1 MTNYVIDLWNRSIGG
16 GRVHPEDPLDDD
28 DLPGPPKAAKR
39 AAVEVPLKPVAPA
52 RPPRKESISLSGV
65 FRSYPSKGGSRTHAL
80 QNIDLEIEQ
89 GEFVCI
95 VGPSGCGKST
105 LLHLLAGLDRPTTG
119 EVMVDGAPVAGPGTD
134 RILLFQELGLFPW
147 LTVRQNVE
155 FGMKMS
161 GVPKQERAERSRFFL
176 RMVHLSHFEDHYIH
190 QLSGGMKQRVA
201 LARSLVLM
209 PKILLMDEPFA
220 ALDAQTRDLLHDEL
234 ERVWKET
241 APTIVFVTHNVREA
255 VRLGDRV
262 LLMSFRP
269 GRIKKEFEIDLPRPR
284 HVEDSDVAQLSKE
297 ILGQLREEI
306 DRSFN
311 AEYSREEKR

>member
-1 MTNYVIDLWNRSIGG
+1 MSNYVLDLFSRSIAG
-16 GRVHPEDPLDDD
+16 GRVLPERDELSEQ
-28 DLPGPPKAAKR
+28 
-39 AAVEVPLKPVAPA
+39 VKPRKDAPA
-52 RPPRKESISLSGV
+52 DHITPHAAPASRKESIALSGV
-65 FRSYPSKGGSRTHAL
+65 FRSYANSRGSFTPAL

-119 EVMVDGAPVAGPGTD
+119 EITVDGNPVQGPGTD

-155 FGMKMS
+155 FGLKMV
-161 GVPKQERAERSRFFL
+161 GVSRDERRDRARVFL

-201 LARSLVLM
+201 LARSLALH

-220 ALDAQTRDLLHDEL
+220 ALDAQTRDMLHDEL
-234 ERVWKET
+234 ERLWKET
-241 APTIVFVTHNVREA
+241 SPTIVFVTHNVREA

-269 GRIKKEFEIDLPRPR
+269 GRIKSQFQISMPRPR
-284 HVEDSDVAQLSKE
+284 HVEDADVARLSKE

>member
-1 MTNYVIDLWNRSIGG
+1 MTNYVIDLFNRSRGG
-16 GRVHPEDPLDDD
+16 GRALAATDVLPE
-28 DLPGPPKAAKR
+28 PPETGKN
-39 AAVEVPLKPVAPA
+39 LLMDAPI
-52 RPPRKESISLSGV
+52 RPAPEPARKESIALSGV
-65 FRSYPSKGGSRTHAL
+65 FRSYANSRGSFTPAL

-105 LLHLLAGLDRPTTG
+105 LLHLIAGLDKPTTG
-119 EVMVDGAPVAGPGTD
+119 QVEVDGSPVTGPGTD

-147 LTVRQNVE
+147 LTVRENVE
-155 FGMKMS
+155 FGLKMA
-161 GVPKQERAERSRFFL
+161 GIPKLERRDRARVFL
-176 RMVHLSHFEDHYIH
+176 RMVHLSHFEEHFIH
-190 QLSGGMKQRVA
+190 QLSGGMRQRVA
-201 LARSLVLM
+201 LARSLALR

-220 ALDAQTRDLLHDEL
+220 ALDAQTRDMLHDEL
-234 ERVWKET
+234 ERIWKET

-269 GRIKKEFEIDLPRPR
+269 GRIKSQFQINLQRPR
-284 HVEDSDVAQLSKE
+284 HVEDSDVAYLSKE

>member
-1 MTNYVIDLWNRSIGG
+1 M
-16 GRVHPEDPLDDD
+16 PEHEELSERKISRKDTFANVTVP
-28 DLPGPPKAAKR
+28 
-39 AAVEVPLKPVAPA
+39 AVQVPQP
-52 RPPRKESISLSGV
+52 KESIALNGV
-65 FRSYPSKGGSRTHAL
+65 FRSYANSRGSFTPAL

-89 GEFVCI
+89 GEFICI

-105 LLHLLAGLDRPTTG
+105 LLHLIAGLDRPTSG
-119 EVMVDGAPVAGPGTD
+119 EITVDGAPVQGPGTD

-147 LTVRQNVE
+147 LTVRKNVE
-155 FGMKMS
+155 FGMKMA
-161 GVPKQERAERSRFFL
+161 GVSKDERRERAQKFL

-201 LARSLVLM
+201 LARSLALH

-220 ALDAQTRDLLHDEL
+220 ALDAQTRDMLHDEL
-234 ERVWKET
+234 ERLWKET

-269 GRIKKEFEIDLPRPR
+269 GRINSQFQVKLQRPR
-284 HVEDSDVAQLSKE
+284 HVEDSDVAYLSKE

>member
-1 MTNYVIDLWNRSIGG
+1 MSKTSFVIDLFNRSIGG
-16 GRVHPEDPLDDD
+16 GRLPSENG
-28 DLPGPPKAAKR
+28 DLPMQPKPAGK
-39 AAVEVPLKPVAPA
+39 EPVDLSQKQPA

-65 FRSYPSKGGSRTHAL
+65 FRSYANSRGSFTPAL

-105 LLHLLAGLDRPTTG
+105 LLHLIAGLDRPTTG
-119 EVMVDGAPVAGPGTD
+119 EVTVDGGPVKGPGTD

-161 GVPKQERAERSRFFL
+161 GVSKAERRDRARIFL

-201 LARSLVLM
+201 LARSLALR

-220 ALDAQTRDLLHDEL
+220 ALDAQTRDMLHDEL
-234 ERVWKET
+234 ERIWKEA

-269 GRIKKEFEIDLPRPR
+269 GRIKKEFQINLNRPR
-284 HVEDSDVAQLSKE
+284 HVEDPDVAYLSKE

-311 AEYSREEKR
+311 AEYSREEKH

>member
-1 MTNYVIDLWNRSIGG
+1 MTKYVLDLINRSTSE
-16 GRVHPEDPLDDD
+16 GRVLPDHEE
-28 DLPGPPKAAKR
+28 LPGRVKSNKD
-39 AAVEVPLKPVAPA
+39 APA
-52 RPPRKESISLSGV
+52 EATPPQVPPPSGKESIVLSGV
-65 FRSYPSKGGSRTHAL
+65 FRSYANSRGSFTPAL

-119 EVMVDGAPVAGPGTD
+119 EITVDGKPVQGPGTD

-155 FGMKMS
+155 FGLKMARVS
-161 GVPKQERAERSRFFL
+161 RNERRDRARTFL

-201 LARSLVLM
+201 LARSLALR

-234 ERVWKET
+234 ERLWKET
-241 APTIVFVTHNVREA
+241 SPTIVFVTHNVREA

-269 GRIKKEFEIDLPRPR
+269 GRIKSQFQVTLSRPR
-284 HVEDSDVAQLSKE
+284 HVEDSDVAYLSKE

>member
-1 MTNYVIDLWNRSIGG
+1 MTNYVVDLINRSMGG
-16 GRVHPEDPLDDD
+16 GRVPLENEELLATPKSGKIAHVDPDF
-28 DLPGPPKAAKR
+28 A
-39 AAVEVPLKPVAPA
+39 PVA
-52 RPPRKESISLSGV
+52 RPSCRECISLSGV
-65 FRSYPSKGGSRTHAL
+65 FRSYANSRGSFTPAL
-80 QNIDLEIEQ
+80 QNIDLEIDQ

-119 EVMVDGAPVAGPGTD
+119 EITVDGKPVKGPGTD

-155 FGMKMS
+155 FGLKMA
-161 GVPKQERAERSRFFL
+161 GVSKIERRDQARVFL

-201 LARSLVLM
+201 LARSLALR

-220 ALDAQTRDLLHDEL
+220 ALDAQTRDMLHDEL
-234 ERVWKET
+234 ERIWKET
-241 APTIVFVTHNVREA
+241 SPTIVFVTHNVREA

-269 GRIKKEFEIDLPRPR
+269 GRIKTQFQINLKRPR
-284 HVEDSDVAQLSKE
+284 HVEDSDVAYLSKE

>member
-1 MTNYVIDLWNRSIGG
+1 MTNYVIDLFNRSMGG
-16 GRVHPEDPLDDD
+16 GRALPENEEP
-28 DLPGPPKAAKR
+28 PEPPKNGKKASVDPDLRQTAQ
-39 AAVEVPLKPVAPA
+39 PA
-52 RPPRKESISLSGV
+52 RKESIALNGV
-65 FRSYPSKGGSRTHAL
+65 FRSYANSRGSFTPAL

-119 EVMVDGAPVAGPGTD
+119 EITVDGSPVKGPGTD

-147 LTVRQNVE
+147 LTVRQNAE
-155 FGMKMS
+155 FGLKMA
-161 GVPKQERAERSRFFL
+161 GVSKNERKERARFFL

-201 LARSLVLM
+201 LARSLALR

-220 ALDAQTRDLLHDEL
+220 ALDAQTRDMLHDEL
-234 ERVWKET
+234 ERIWKET
-241 APTIVFVTHNVREA
+241 SPTIVFVTHNVREA

-269 GRIKKEFEIDLPRPR
+269 GRIKTQFQIGLQRPR
-284 HVEDSDVAQLSKE
+284 HVEDSDVARLSKE

>member
-1 MTNYVIDLWNRSIGG
+1 MQAENDEL
-16 GRVHPEDPLDDD
+16 PE
-28 DLPGPPKAAKR
+28 
-39 AAVEVPLKPVAPA
+39 PLKADKKTSTEA
-52 RPPRKESISLSGV
+52 RPGRAPEPAPKESIELSGV
-65 FRSYPSKGGSRTHAL
+65 FRSYKNSQGSFTPAL

-105 LLHLLAGLDRPTTG
+105 LLHLIAGLDKPTTG
-119 EVMVDGAPVAGPGTD
+119 QIMVDGSPVKGPGTD

-147 LTVRQNVE
+147 LNVRQNVE
-155 FGMKMS
+155 FGMKMA
-161 GVPKQERAERSRFFL
+161 GVSKAERKERARIFL

-190 QLSGGMKQRVA
+190 QLSGGMRQRVA
-201 LARSLVLM
+201 LARSLALR

-220 ALDAQTRDLLHDEL
+220 ALDAQTRDMLHDEL
-234 ERVWKET
+234 ERIWKET

-269 GRIKKEFEIDLPRPR
+269 GRIKAQFEITLERPR
-284 HVEDSDVAQLSKE
+284 HVEDSDVAQLSKD
-297 ILGQLREEI
+297 ILSQLREEI

-311 AEYSREEKR
+311 AEYSGKKSVSE

>member
-1 MTNYVIDLWNRSIGG
+1 MTHYVLDLFNRSS
-16 GRVHPEDPLDDD
+16 DP
-28 DLPGPPKAAKR
+28 G
-39 AAVEVPLKPVAPA
+39 
-52 RPPRKESISLSGV
+52 RPPAEVEEPPQPVKSAKKESVDPDFRQPAQPARKESIALSGV
-65 FRSYPSKGGSRTHAL
+65 FRSYANSRGSFTPAL

-105 LLHLLAGLDRPTTG
+105 LLHLVAGLDRPTTG
-119 EVMVDGAPVAGPGTD
+119 EITVDGSPVTGPGTD

-147 LTVRQNVE
+147 LTVRQNAE
-155 FGMKMS
+155 FGLKMA
-161 GVPKQERAERSRFFL
+161 GVPKNERTERARFFL

-190 QLSGGMKQRVA
+190 QLSGGMRQRVA
-201 LARSLVLM
+201 LARSLALR

-220 ALDAQTRDLLHDEL
+220 ALDAQTRDMLHDEL
-234 ERVWKET
+234 ERIWKET

-269 GRIKKEFEIDLPRPR
+269 GRIKQQFTVDLKRPR
-284 HVEDSDVAQLSKE
+284 HVEDSDVAKLSKE

>member
-1 MTNYVIDLWNRSIGG
+1 MTNYVIDLFNRSMGA
-16 GRVHPEDPLDDD
+16 GRVAPENDELPAPMNAGKKPLLNAAH
-28 DLPGPPKAAKR
+28 LPPCP
-39 AAVEVPLKPVAPA
+39 PA
-52 RPPRKESISLSGV
+52 RRESISLCGV
-65 FRSYPSKGGSRTHAL
+65 FRSYANSRGSFTPAL

-105 LLHLLAGLDRPTTG
+105 LLHLIAGLDRPTSG
-119 EVMVDGAPVAGPGTD
+119 EITVDGSPVNGPGTD

-155 FGMKMS
+155 FGLKMD
-161 GVPKQERAERSRFFL
+161 GVSKTERRDRARVFL

-201 LARSLVLM
+201 LARSLALR

-220 ALDAQTRDLLHDEL
+220 ALDAQTRDMLHDEL
-234 ERVWKET
+234 ERIWKET

-269 GRIKKEFEIDLPRPR
+269 GRIKTQFQINLHRPR
-284 HVEDSDVAQLSKE
+284 HVEDSDVAYLSKE

>member
-1 MTNYVIDLWNRSIGG
+1 MTNYVLDLISRSIAG
-16 GRVHPEDPLDDD
+16 GRVLPEHEEMPETENSKKDASVDVPTLEET
-28 DLPGPPKAAKR
+28 PPW
-39 AAVEVPLKPVAPA
+39 
-52 RPPRKESISLSGV
+52 RKESISLSGV
-65 FRSYPSKGGSRTHAL
+65 FRSYKNSRGSFTPAL

-105 LLHLLAGLDRPTTG
+105 LLHLLAGLDHPTTG
-119 EVMVDGAPVAGPGTD
+119 EITVDGNPVIGPGTD

-155 FGMKMS
+155 FGLKMA
-161 GVPKQERAERSRFFL
+161 GVSRDDRRDQARVFL
-176 RMVHLSHFEDHYIH
+176 RMVHLSHFEDHFIH

-201 LARSLVLM
+201 LARSLALR

-220 ALDAQTRDLLHDEL
+220 ALDAQTRDMLHDEL
-234 ERVWKET
+234 ERIWKET
-241 APTIVFVTHNVREA
+241 SPTIVFVTHNVREA

-269 GRIKKEFEIDLPRPR
+269 GRIKSQFQVKLDRPR
-284 HVEDSDVAQLSKE
+284 HVEDPGVASLSKE

>member
-1 MTNYVIDLWNRSIGG
+1 MTRYVIDLFNRSKGG
-16 GRVHPEDPLDDD
+16 GVVRAESDELPE
-28 DLPGPPKAAKR
+28 
-39 AAVEVPLKPVAPA
+39 PLKAEKKSSPEA
-52 RPPRKESISLSGV
+52 RPKSAPEPASKESIELSGV
-65 FRSYPSKGGSRTHAL
+65 FRSYKNSRGSFTPAL

-105 LLHLLAGLDRPTTG
+105 LLHLIAGLDKPTTG
-119 EVMVDGAPVAGPGTD
+119 QITVDGGPVKGPGTD

-147 LTVRQNVE
+147 LNVRQNVE
-155 FGMKMS
+155 FGLKMA
-161 GVPKQERAERSRFFL
+161 GVSKEERKERSRIFL
-176 RMVHLSHFEDHYIH
+176 RMVHLSHFEEHYIH
-190 QLSGGMKQRVA
+190 QLSGGMRQRVA
-201 LARSLVLM
+201 LARSLALR

-220 ALDAQTRDLLHDEL
+220 ALDAQTRDMLHDEL
-234 ERVWKET
+234 ERIWKET

-269 GRIKKEFEIDLPRPR
+269 GRIKAQFEVRLDRPR

-311 AEYSREEKR
+311 AEYSREE

>member
-1 MTNYVIDLWNRSIGG
+1 MTNYVIDLFNRSVGG
-16 GRVHPEDPLDDD
+16 GRVPMENDEMPL
-28 DLPGPPKAAKR
+28 
-39 AAVEVPLKPVAPA
+39 PLKPGKKSAAAPPFA
-52 RPPRKESISLSGV
+52 PPCPPPARKESISLCGV
-65 FRSYPSKGGSRTHAL
+65 FRSYANANSRGSYTPAL

-105 LLHLLAGLDRPTTG
+105 LLHLIAGLDRPTSG
-119 EVMVDGAPVAGPGTD
+119 EITVDGAPVKGPGTD

-155 FGMKMS
+155 FGLKMA
-161 GVPKQERAERSRFFL
+161 GVSKTDRRDQSRVFL

-190 QLSGGMKQRVA
+190 QLSGGMKQRAA
-201 LARSLVLM
+201 LARSLALR

-220 ALDAQTRDLLHDEL
+220 ALDAQTRDMLHDEL
-234 ERVWKET
+234 ERIWKET

-269 GRIKKEFEIDLPRPR
+269 GRIKTQFQITLNRPR
-284 HVEDSDVAQLSKE
+284 HVEDSDVAYLSKE

>member
-1 MTNYVIDLWNRSIGG
+1 MTNYVIDLFNHSIGG
-16 GRVHPEDPLDDD
+16 TRVSTENEELPE
-28 DLPGPPKAAKR
+28 
-39 AAVEVPLKPVAPA
+39 PLKTGKKAFTLPDLRQAAQPA
-52 RPPRKESISLSGV
+52 RKESIALSGV
-65 FRSYPSKGGSRTHAL
+65 FRSYADSRGSSTRAL

-105 LLHLLAGLDRPTTG
+105 LLHLIAGLDRPTTG
-119 EVMVDGAPVAGPGTD
+119 EITVDGSPVNGRGTD

-155 FGMKMS
+155 FGLKMA
-161 GVPKQERAERSRFFL
+161 GVSKTERKDRARIFL

-201 LARSLVLM
+201 LARSLALR

-220 ALDAQTRDLLHDEL
+220 ALDAQTRDMLHDEL
-234 ERVWKET
+234 ERIWKET
-241 APTIVFVTHNVREA
+241 SPTIVFVTHNVREA

-269 GRIKKEFEIDLPRPR
+269 GRIKTEFHVDLRRPR
-284 HVEDSDVAQLSKE
+284 HVEDSDVAYLSKE

-306 DRSFN
+306 DRSFK

>member
-1 MTNYVIDLWNRSIGG
+1 MTNYVIDLFNRSVGG
-16 GRVHPEDPLDDD
+16 GRVPPPTGVFPE
-28 DLPGPPKAAKR
+28 PPKNGK
-39 AAVEVPLKPVAPA
+39 KPSLDANFVHAPQPA
-52 RPPRKESISLSGV
+52 RKESIALSGV
-65 FRSYPSKGGSRTHAL
+65 FRSYTNSRGSFTPAL

-105 LLHLLAGLDRPTTG
+105 LLHLIAGLDSPTTG
-119 EVMVDGAPVAGPGTD
+119 EVIVDEAPVKGPGTD

-155 FGMKMS
+155 FGLKMA
-161 GVPKQERAERSRFFL
+161 GVSKIERRDRARIFL

-201 LARSLVLM
+201 LARSLALR

-220 ALDAQTRDLLHDEL
+220 ALDAQTRDMLHDEL
-234 ERVWKET
+234 ERIWKET

-269 GRIKKEFEIDLPRPR
+269 GRIKTQFQITLNRPR
-284 HVEDSDVAQLSKE
+284 HVEDSDVAYLSKE

-311 AEYSREEKR
+311 AEYSSEEKR

>member
-1 MTNYVIDLWNRSIGG
+1 MTNYVLDLINRSIGG
-16 GRVHPEDPLDDD
+16 GRVLPEHEELAEREKP
-28 DLPGPPKAAKR
+28 AKDSPIDVR
-39 AAVEVPLKPVAPA
+39 ISHAQTPAP
-52 RPPRKESISLSGV
+52 KESICLSGV
-65 FRSYPSKGGSRTHAL
+65 FRSYKNSRGSFTPAL

-105 LLHLLAGLDRPTTG
+105 LLHLIAGLDRPTTG
-119 EVMVDGAPVAGPGTD
+119 EIAVDGNPVQGPGTD

-155 FGMKMS
+155 FGLKME
-161 GVPKQERAERSRFFL
+161 GVSREERRDRARQFL

-201 LARSLVLM
+201 LARSLAVR

-220 ALDAQTRDLLHDEL
+220 ALDAQTRDMLHDEL
-234 ERVWKET
+234 ERIWKET

-269 GRIKKEFEIDLPRPR
+269 GRIKSQFKITLNRPR
-284 HVEDSDVAQLSKE
+284 HVEDSDVAHLSKE

>member
-1 MTNYVIDLWNRSIGG
+1 MTNYVIDLFNRSMNA
-16 GRVHPEDPLDDD
+16 GRTLPGYEDPLEQ
-28 DLPGPPKAAKR
+28 AN
-39 AAVEVPLKPVAPA
+39 
-52 RPPRKESISLSGV
+52 PRKGTRLDLGTPREQSPAQRESISFSGV
-65 FRSYPSKGGSRTHAL
+65 FRSYKNSRGSFTPAL

-105 LLHLLAGLDRPTTG
+105 LLHLLAGLDHPTTG
-119 EVMVDGAPVAGPGTD
+119 EITVDGGPVKGPGTD

-155 FGMKMS
+155 FGLKMA
-161 GVPKQERAERSRFFL
+161 GVSKQERKDRARYFL
-176 RMVHLSHFEDHYIH
+176 RMVHLSHFEDHFMH
-190 QLSGGMKQRVA
+190 QLSGGMRQRVA
-201 LARSLVLM
+201 LARSLALK

-220 ALDAQTRDLLHDEL
+220 ALDAQTRDMLHDEL
-234 ERVWKET
+234 ERIWKET

-269 GRIKKEFEIDLPRPR
+269 GRIKSQFQVRLNRPR
-284 HVEDSDVAQLSKE
+284 HVEDSDVAYLSKE

-306 DRSFN
+306 DRSFS
-311 AEYSREEKR
+311 AEYSREEKH

>member
-1 MTNYVIDLWNRSIGG
+1 MTHYVLDLFNRSSDP
-16 GRVHPEDPLDDD
+16 GR
-28 DLPGPPKAAKR
+28 PPA
-39 AAVEVPLKPVAPA
+39 EIEEPPQPLKSGKKESVDPDFRQPA
-52 RPPRKESISLSGV
+52 QPARKESIALSGV
-65 FRSYPSKGGSRTHAL
+65 FRSYANSRGSFTPAL

-105 LLHLLAGLDRPTTG
+105 LLHLVAGLDRPTTG
-119 EVMVDGAPVAGPGTD
+119 EITVDGSPVTGPGTD

-147 LTVRQNVE
+147 LTVRQNAE
-155 FGMKMS
+155 FGLKMA
-161 GVPKQERAERSRFFL
+161 GVPKNERTERARFFL

-190 QLSGGMKQRVA
+190 QLSGGMRQRVA
-201 LARSLVLM
+201 LARSLALR

-220 ALDAQTRDLLHDEL
+220 ALDAQTRDMLHDEL
-234 ERVWKET
+234 ERIWKET

-269 GRIKKEFEIDLPRPR
+269 GRIKQQFTVDLKRPR
-284 HVEDSDVAQLSKE
+284 HVEDSDVAKMSKE
-297 ILGQLREEI
+297 ILSQLREEI

>member
-1 MTNYVIDLWNRSIGG
+1 MTNYVIDLFNRSMGG
-16 GRVHPEDPLDDD
+16 GRVRPEDPLEDGE
-28 DLPGPPKAAKR
+28 LPGPPKPAKR
-39 AAVEVPLKPVAPA
+39 AAVEIPLQPAAAA
-52 RPPRKESISLSGV
+52 RPARKESISLSGV
-65 FRSYPSKGGSRTHAL
+65 FRSYANSSGSRTPAL

-119 EVMVDGAPVAGPGTD
+119 MVTVDGAPVTGPGTD

-161 GVPKQERAERSRFFL
+161 GVSKKDRTERARFFL

-201 LARSLVLM
+201 LARSLTLK

-241 APTIVFVTHNVREA
+241 SPTIVFVTHNVREA

-269 GRIKKEFEIDLPRPR
+269 GRIKKEFEVDLQRPR

>member
-1 MTNYVIDLWNRSIGG
+1 MDGS
-16 GRVHPEDPLDDD
+16 
-28 DLPGPPKAAKR
+28 
-39 AAVEVPLKPVAPA
+39 PV
-52 RPPRKESISLSGV
+52 K
-65 FRSYPSKGGSRTHAL
+65 
-80 QNIDLEIEQ
+80 
-89 GEFVCI
+89 
-95 VGPSGCGKST
+95 
-105 LLHLLAGLDRPTTG
+105 
-119 EVMVDGAPVAGPGTD
+119 GPGTD

-155 FGMKMS
+155 FGLKMA
-161 GVPKQERAERSRFFL
+161 GVSKTERRDQARVFL

-201 LARSLVLM
+201 LARSLALR

-220 ALDAQTRDLLHDEL
+220 ALDAQTRDMLHDEL
-234 ERVWKET
+234 ERIWKET
-241 APTIVFVTHNVREA
+241 SPTIVFVTHNVREA

-269 GRIKKEFEIDLPRPR
+269 GRIKTQFQINLQRPR
-284 HVEDSDVAQLSKE
+284 HVEDSDVAYLSKE

>member
-1 MTNYVIDLWNRSIGG
+1 MTKTNYVLDLINRSING
-16 GRVHPEDPLDDD
+16 GRVLPDPDEPQGRSRPGVKIPLDES
-28 DLPGPPKAAKR
+28 PF
-39 AAVEVPLKPVAPA
+39 APA
-52 RPPRKESISLSGV
+52 NQKNSITLSGV
-65 FRSYPSKGGSRTHAL
+65 FRSFANSRGSFTPAL

-119 EVMVDGAPVAGPGTD
+119 EIHVDGNIVQGPGTD
-134 RILLFQELGLFPW
+134 RILIFQELGLFPW

-155 FGMKMS
+155 FGLKMA
-161 GVPKQERAERSRFFL
+161 GMPRGERKDRARVFL
-176 RMVHLSHFEDHYIH
+176 RLVHLSHFEDHYVH
-190 QLSGGMKQRVA
+190 QISGGMKQRVA
-201 LARSLVLM
+201 LARSLALR

-220 ALDAQTRDLLHDEL
+220 ALDAQTRDMLHDEL
-234 ERVWKET
+234 DRLWNET
-241 APTIVFVTHNVREA
+241 SPTIVFVTHNVREA

-269 GRIKKEFEIDLPRPR
+269 GRIKSQFEVALPRPR
-284 HVEDSDVAQLSKE
+284 HLEDQDVARLSKE

-306 DRSFN
+306 DRSVS
-311 AEYSREEKR
+311 AEYAREENR

>member
-1 MTNYVIDLWNRSIGG
+1 MLAENDELPEQPKTARKPCADDGQKHITEHVRKDSI
-16 GRVHPEDPLDDD
+16 ELC
-28 DLPGPPKAAKR
+28 
-39 AAVEVPLKPVAPA
+39 
-52 RPPRKESISLSGV
+52 SV
-65 FRSYPSKGGSRTHAL
+65 FRSYANSRGSFTPAL

-105 LLHLLAGLDRPTTG
+105 LLHLIAGLDRPTTG
-119 EVMVDGAPVAGPGTD
+119 QVIVDGKPVQGPGTD

-155 FGMKMS
+155 FGLKMA
-161 GVPKQERAERSRFFL
+161 GVSKSERQDQARVFL

-201 LARSLVLM
+201 LARSLTLR

-220 ALDAQTRDLLHDEL
+220 ALDAQTRDMLHDEL
-234 ERVWKET
+234 ERIWKET
-241 APTIVFVTHNVREA
+241 SPTIVFVTHNVREA

-269 GRIKKEFEIDLPRPR
+269 GRIKKEFRVGLDRPR
-284 HVEDSDVAQLSKE
+284 HVEDSDVAHMSKE

-311 AEYSREEKR
+311 AEYSSEEKR

>member
-1 MTNYVIDLWNRSIGG
+1 MTNYVIDLFNRSVGG
-16 GRVHPEDPLDDD
+16 GRALPEIE
-28 DLPGPPKAAKR
+28 GPPDSPKSGKKASVDIDLRPTAQ
-39 AAVEVPLKPVAPA
+39 PA
-52 RPPRKESISLSGV
+52 RKESISLCSV
-65 FRSYPSKGGSRTHAL
+65 FRSYANSRGSFTPAL

-105 LLHLLAGLDRPTTG
+105 LLHLVAGLDRPTSG
-119 EVMVDGAPVAGPGTD
+119 EITVDGGPVTGPGTD

-155 FGMKMS
+155 FGLKMA
-161 GVPKQERAERSRFFL
+161 GVSKTERKDRARVFL

-201 LARSLVLM
+201 LARSLALG

-220 ALDAQTRDLLHDEL
+220 ALDAQTRDMLHDEL
-234 ERVWKET
+234 ERIWKET
-241 APTIVFVTHNVREA
+241 SPTIVFVTHNVREA

-269 GRIKKEFEIDLPRPR
+269 GRIKKQFEVNLQRPR
-284 HVEDSDVAQLSKE
+284 HVEDSDVAHLSKE

-306 DRSFN
+306 ERSFN

>member
-1 MTNYVIDLWNRSIGG
+1 MTNYVIDLFNRSIGG
-16 GRVHPEDPLDDD
+16 NREPIGNGR
-28 DLPGPPKAAKR
+28 LPKPPKSDNM
-39 AAVEVPLKPVAPA
+39 PPVDSDLRQTA
-52 RPPRKESISLSGV
+52 RPARKESIALNGV
-65 FRSYPSKGGSRTHAL
+65 FRSYANSRGSFTPAL

-119 EVMVDGAPVAGPGTD
+119 EITVDGEPVRGPGTD

-155 FGMKMS
+155 FGLKMA
-161 GVPKQERAERSRFFL
+161 GVSKIERRDRARIFL

-201 LARSLVLM
+201 LARSLAIR

-220 ALDAQTRDLLHDEL
+220 ALDAQTRDMLHDEL
-234 ERVWKET
+234 ERIWKET

-269 GRIKKEFEIDLPRPR
+269 GRIKKQFQIELQRPR
-284 HVEDSDVAQLSKE
+284 HVEDSDVASLSKE

>member
-1 MTNYVIDLWNRSIGG
+1 MTNYVIDLFNRSIGG
-16 GRVHPEDPLDDD
+16 SQAARVDDPPERPKSGGKEPVDP
-28 DLPGPPKAAKR
+28 GQRKTT
-39 AAVEVPLKPVAPA
+39 EPA
-52 RPPRKESISLSGV
+52 RKESIALCSV
-65 FRSYPSKGGSRTHAL
+65 FRSYANSRGSFTPAL

-105 LLHLLAGLDRPTTG
+105 LLHLIAGLDRPTTG
-119 EVMVDGAPVAGPGTD
+119 EIIVDGGPVKGPGTD

-155 FGMKMS
+155 FGMKMA
-161 GVPKQERAERSRFFL
+161 GVSANERKDQARVFL

-201 LARSLVLM
+201 LARSLALR

-220 ALDAQTRDLLHDEL
+220 ALDAQTRDMLHDEL
-234 ERVWKET
+234 ERIWKET

-269 GRIKKEFEIDLPRPR
+269 GRIKKEFHINLQRPR
-284 HVEDSDVAQLSKE
+284 HVEDSDVAYLSKE

-311 AEYSREEKR
+311 AEYSREEER

>member
-1 MTNYVIDLWNRSIGG
+1 MTNYVLDLFNRTTGA
-16 GRVHPEDPLDDD
+16 RLRREVDE
-28 DLPGPPKAAKR
+28 LPDAS
-39 AAVEVPLKPVAPA
+39 APA
-52 RPPRKESISLSGV
+52 RKETVDRERSKPARAPRKESIALNGV
-65 FRSYPSKGGSRTHAL
+65 FRSYANSRGSFTPAL

-105 LLHLLAGLDRPTTG
+105 LLHLIAGLDRPTTG
-119 EVMVDGAPVAGPGTD
+119 QVLVDGAPVQGPGTD

-155 FGMKMS
+155 FGLKMA
-161 GVPKQERAERSRFFL
+161 GVSKSERKEQAHVFL

-190 QLSGGMKQRVA
+190 QLSGGMRQRVA
-201 LARSLVLM
+201 LARSLTLR

-220 ALDAQTRDLLHDEL
+220 ALDAQTRDMLHDEL
-234 ERVWKET
+234 ERIWKET

-269 GRIKKEFEIDLPRPR
+269 GRIKTEFEIDLPRPR
-284 HVEDSDVAQLSKE
+284 HVEDSDVAHLSKE

>member
-1 MTNYVIDLWNRSIGG
+1 MTNYVLDLINRSFVG
-16 GRVHPEDPLDDD
+16 GRVLPDSDHKLPVPAPPNGGGALD
-28 DLPGPPKAAKR
+28 LSTSS
-39 AAVEVPLKPVAPA
+39 
-52 RPPRKESISLSGV
+52 RKNSITLSGV
-65 FRSYPSKGGSRTHAL
+65 FRKYANSRGSYTPAL

-105 LLHLLAGLDRPTTG
+105 LLHLLAGLDKPTSGQVEIDG
-119 EVMVDGAPVAGPGTD
+119 EPVKSPGTD

-155 FGMKMS
+155 FGLKMQ
-161 GVPKQERAERSRFFL
+161 GMPKNERCDRARSFL
-176 RMVHLSHFEDHYIH
+176 RLVHLSHFEDHYVH

-201 LARSLVLM
+201 LARSLALR

-220 ALDAQTRDLLHDEL
+220 ALDAQTRDMLHDEL
-234 ERVWKET
+234 ERLWKET
-241 APTIVFVTHNVREA
+241 LPTIVFVTHNVREA

-262 LLMSFRP
+262 VLMSFRP
-269 GRIKKEFEIDLPRPR
+269 GRIKSQFQVSLDRPR
-284 HVEDSDVAQLSKE
+284 HVEDADVAYLSKE

-306 DRSFN
+306 DRSVS
-311 AEYSREEKR
+311 AEYASEENN

>member
-1 MTNYVIDLWNRSIGG
+1 MTNYVLDLFNRSMGG
-16 GRVHPEDPLDDD
+16 GRVAPVEIVEDEPMASTKPALMASADS
-28 DLPGPPKAAKR
+28 GPR
-39 AAVEVPLKPVAPA
+39 PA
-52 RPPRKESISLSGV
+52 DESTGKESISLSGV
-65 FRSYPSKGGSRTHAL
+65 FRSYTNSRGSFTPAL

-105 LLHLLAGLDRPTTG
+105 LLHLIAGLDRPTTG
-119 EVMVDGAPVAGPGTD
+119 EITVDGAPVKGPGTD

-155 FGMKMS
+155 FGLKMA
-161 GVPKQERAERSRFFL
+161 GVSKDERRDRARVFL

-201 LARSLVLM
+201 LARSLALR

-220 ALDAQTRDLLHDEL
+220 ALDAQTRDMLHDEL
-234 ERVWKET
+234 ERIWKET

-269 GRIKKEFEIDLPRPR
+269 GRIKKQFRIHLNRPR
-284 HVEDSDVAQLSKE
+284 HVEDSDVAYLSKE

>member
-1 MTNYVIDLWNRSIGG
+1 MSNYVLDLISRSITG
-16 GRVHPEDPLDDD
+16 GRVLPENDKLTVTENLENKRSVKIPALES
-28 DLPGPPKAAKR
+28 GPTS
-39 AAVEVPLKPVAPA
+39 
-52 RPPRKESISLSGV
+52 PRESISLSGV
-65 FRSYPSKGGSRTHAL
+65 FRSYKNSRGSFTPAL

-105 LLHLLAGLDRPTTG
+105 LLHLIAGLDRPTTG
-119 EVMVDGAPVAGPGTD
+119 EVAVDGNPVKGPGTD

-155 FGMKMS
+155 FGLKMA
-161 GVPKQERAERSRFFL
+161 GVSRDERRDRARVFL
-176 RMVHLSHFEDHYIH
+176 RMVHLSHFEDHFVH

-201 LARSLVLM
+201 LARSLTLK

-220 ALDAQTRDLLHDEL
+220 ALDAQTRDMLHDEL
-234 ERVWKET
+234 ERIWKET
-241 APTIVFVTHNVREA
+241 SPTIVFVTHNVREA

-269 GRIKKEFEIDLPRPR
+269 GRIKSQFQVTLDRPR
-284 HVEDSDVAQLSKE
+284 HVEDSEVAQLSKE

-311 AEYSREEKR
+311 AEYSSEKKR

>member
-1 MTNYVIDLWNRSIGG
+1 MTNYVLDLINRSIGG
-16 GRVHPEDPLDDD
+16 GRVLPEHEELAEREKP
-28 DLPGPPKAAKR
+28 AKDSSVDVR
-39 AAVEVPLKPVAPA
+39 ISQPQAPA
-52 RPPRKESISLSGV
+52 PKESICLSGV
-65 FRSYPSKGGSRTHAL
+65 FRSYKNSRGSFTPAL

-105 LLHLLAGLDRPTTG
+105 LLHLVAGLDRPTTG
-119 EVMVDGAPVAGPGTD
+119 EITVDGSPVKGPGTD

-155 FGMKMS
+155 FGLKME
-161 GVPKQERAERSRFFL
+161 GVSKDARRDRARQFL

-201 LARSLVLM
+201 LARSLAVR

-220 ALDAQTRDLLHDEL
+220 ALDAQTRDMLHDEL
-234 ERVWKET
+234 ERIWKET

-269 GRIKKEFEIDLPRPR
+269 GRIKSQFQIALDRPR
-284 HVEDSDVAQLSKE
+284 HVEDSDVAHLSKE

>member
-1 MTNYVIDLWNRSIGG
+1 MTNYVIDLFNRSIGG
-16 GRVHPEDPLDDD
+16 GRVPTGNEE
-28 DLPGPPKAAKR
+28 LPGPQ
-39 AAVEVPLKPVAPA
+39 KPGKKTSVDAEPA
-52 RPPRKESISLSGV
+52 RTARPERKESIALSGV
-65 FRSYPSKGGSRTHAL
+65 FRSYANSRGSFTPAL

-105 LLHLLAGLDRPTTG
+105 LLHLVAGLDRPTTG
-119 EVMVDGAPVAGPGTD
+119 QITVDGSPVSGPGTD

-155 FGMKMS
+155 FGLKMA
-161 GVPKQERAERSRFFL
+161 GVSKIERRDRARVFL

-201 LARSLVLM
+201 LARSLALR

-220 ALDAQTRDLLHDEL
+220 ALDAQTRDMLHDEL
-234 ERVWKET
+234 ERIWKET
-241 APTIVFVTHNVREA
+241 APTIIFVTHNVREA

-269 GRIKKEFEIDLPRPR
+269 GRIKKQFNVNLARPR
-284 HVEDSDVAQLSKE
+284 HVEDSDVAQMSKE

-311 AEYSREEKR
+311 AEYSREEKP

>member
-1 MTNYVIDLWNRSIGG
+1 MLERKSKSTRKLPRWQIVRLKATPAQFIGL
-16 GRVHPEDPLDDD
+16 VD
-28 DLPGPPKAAKR
+28 
-39 AAVEVPLKPVAPA
+39 APDETSA
-52 RPPRKESISLSGV
+52 LSG
-65 FRSYPSKGGSRTHAL
+65 SAESENS
-80 QNIDLEIEQ
+80 
-89 GEFVCI
+89 
-95 VGPSGCGKST
+95 
-105 LLHLLAGLDRPTTG
+105 G
-119 EVMVDGAPVAGPGTD
+119 EVSKLSKEERKD
-134 RILLFQELGLFPW
+134 RARVFI
-147 LTVRQNVE
+147 
-155 FGMKMS
+155 
-161 GVPKQERAERSRFFL
+161 

-201 LARSLVLM
+201 LARSLALK

-234 ERVWKET
+234 ERIWKET
-241 APTIVFVTHNVREA
+241 SPTIVFVTHNVREA

-269 GRIKKEFEIDLPRPR
+269 GRIKSQFQVTLNRPR
-284 HVEDSDVAQLSKE
+284 HVEDSDVAYLSKE